1 MSRLMT
7 PGQRIKMR
15 LGRLEMTEKELAE
28 RIGMD
33 PDHLLYILDGKMV
46 ANDAQKMDISH
57 GLHMKPKAIWKH

>member
-1 MSRLMT
+1 
-7 PGQRIKMR
+7 MR